1 MLSRRTW
8 ALAAA
13 LAALTARA
21 QLPTQDDPGRR
32 LFETHCAFCHGPHGE
47 GGKGPTLAQPT
58 LPRASTDEALLG
70 IIRRGI
76 DGTEMPR
83 ARMQPDELKLVA
95 SYVRALGRIA
105 PETVR
110 GDANRGAELY
120 AKGAC
125 IQCHTITGHGGAFG
139 PDLSEIG
146 RRRSAAYLR
155 RALTEPAAEVPQS
168 FSAFRSDIN
177 LPENFLYVRVTSR
190 SGEQVAGV
198 RVNEDTFSIQVR
210 DQNGRVHSFQKTE
223 LTEFHKDWGAS
234 PMPPFAGVYTADQ
247 LDDLVAYL
255 ASLHGKPPTPN
266 ARSTSASETTLH

>member
-1 MLSRRTW
+1 M
-8 ALAAA
+8 
-13 LAALTARA
+13 AALTARA
-21 QLPTQDDPGRR
+21 QLPSPDDPGRK

-83 ARMQPDELKLVA
+83 ARMQSDEIKLVA
-95 SYVRALGRIA
+95 GYVRALGRIA
-105 PETVR
+105 PETVK
-110 GDANRGAELY
+110 GDPQHGADLY
-120 AKGAC
+120 AKGVCA
-125 IQCHTITGHGGAFG
+125 QCHTVNGRGGAFG

-168 FSAFRSDIN
+168 FNAFRSDIN
-177 LPENFLYVRVTSR
+177 LPENFLYVRAASR

-198 RVNEDTFSIQVR
+198 RVNEDTFSIQLR
-210 DQNGRVHSFQKTE
+210 DQNGRVHSFQKSDLTE
-223 LTEFHKDWGAS
+223 LHKDWGAS
-234 PMPPFAGVYTADQ
+234 PMPTFAGVYPADQ

-255 ASLHGKPPTPN
+255 TTLRGKPPTANP
-266 ARSTSASETTLH
+266 RPTSASETTLH

>member
-1 MLSRRTW
+1 MLFRRTW
-8 ALAAA
+8 ATAAA
-13 LAALTARA
+13 FVALSAYA
-21 QLPTQDDPGRR
+21 QVPGPDDPGRR
-32 LFETHCAFCHGPHGE
+32 LFETHCSFCHGPHGE

-58 LPRASTDEALLG
+58 LPRASTDDALLT
-70 IIRRGI
+70 ILRRGI

-83 ARMQPDELKLVA
+83 ARMQPEEIQLVA
-95 SYVRALGRIA
+95 KYVRALGRIA

-110 GDANRGAELY
+110 GNPQRGAELY

-125 IQCHTITGHGGAFG
+125 SQCHTIDGHGGAFG
-139 PDLSEIG
+139 PDLTEIG

-168 FSAFRSDIN
+168 FNAFRSDIN
-177 LPENFLYVRVTSR
+177 LPENFLYVRAVPR

-210 DQNGRVHSFQKTE
+210 DQTGRLHSFQKSDLTE
-223 LTEFHKDWGAS
+223 LHKDWGAS
-234 PMPPFAGVYTADQ
+234 PMPTFVGVYTADQ

-255 ASLHGKPPTPN
+255 ASLHGKPPAPSTRPTP
-266 ARSTSASETTLH
+266 ATETTLH